1 MKPLIGI
8 NCEFRPEEGHQ
19 LFSPPAYTKAVSLA
33 GGLPVL
39 LPILKDE
46 KDVKGLLSR
55 LDGLVLT
62 GGRDLDPSIYG
73 PLRDARMEGEKKHP
87 ASLVEPER
95 AHFDIMLAK
104 GAIEQGLPILAIC
117 YGAQL
122 INVALG
128 GTLIQHIPDEI
139 SAHLAH
145 QKKRGDAFHSVKLK
159 PQSRL
164 AEIIGRVEIEVNSN
178 HHQAVRR
185 LGKGLK
191 ISAKAPDGVI
201 EGLEGEGKN
210 FCIAVQWHPERL
222 TCRPEHLA
230 LFKALVQTAAVRPDR
245 KAGSGFILKVH
256 PEGTTQP
263 YEKPDS
269 QTA

>member
-8 NCEFRPEEGHQ
+8 NCELRPREKQ
-19 LFSPPAYTKAVSLA
+19 PLFSPPAYTKAVSLA

-62 GGRDLDPSIYG
+62 GGPDLDPSIYG
-73 PLRDARMEGEKKHP
+73 PLRDVRMEGEKKHP
-87 ASLVEPER
+87 ASRLVEPER

-139 SAHLAH
+139 PAHLEH

-164 AEIIGRVEIEVNSN
+164 AEIIGRVEIEVNSS

-245 KAGSGFILKVH
+245 KAGSRHG
-256 PEGTTQP
+256 GQARTTQP